1 MPDILVLAVYPSTRG
16 FGFAIFKGPSRLIDW
31 GIKDVRDDKNVICLS
46 KIQDLIEFYE
56 PEVVVTEDYAEKR
69 SRRCKRIQA
78 LLKSITNLAEKEGII
93 SHRAPRAMT
102 RSFYSRFGA
111 RTKYERAKLITGQ
124 FPEFELQ
131 LPPPR
136 KIWMSED
143 PRMSIFEAA
152 ALALMYWYGKEG
164 EKKTA

>member
-1 MPDILVLAVYPSTRG
+1 
-16 FGFAIFKGPSRLIDW
+16 
-31 GIKDVRDDKNVICLS
+31 LS
-46 KIQDLIEFYE
+46 KIKDLIEFYD

-78 LLKSITNLAEKEGII
+78 LLRSIARLVEEKGIRN
-93 SHRAPRAMT
+93 HRVSRT
-102 RSFYSRFGA
+102 TIHNFYSRFGA
-111 RTKYERAKLITGQ
+111 RTKHERAKFISDQ

-152 ALALMYWYGKEG
+152 ALALMY
-164 EKKTA
+164 

>member
-1 MPDILVLAVYPSTRG
+1 MPDILVLAMYPSTRG
-16 FGFAIFKGPSRLIDW
+16 FGFAIFKGPSRPIDW
-31 GIKDVRDDKNVICLS
+31 GIKDVRDDKNVNCLS
-46 KIQDLIEFYE
+46 KIRDLIEFYE

-78 LLKSITNLAEKEGII
+78 LLKSIAHLAEEKGII
-93 SHRAPRAMT
+93 NHRVPRT
-102 RSFYSRFGA
+102 TIRSFYSPFGA
-111 RTKYERAKLITGQ
+111 RTKYERAKLIAEQ

-143 PRMSIFEAA
+143 PRMGIFEAA
-152 ALALMYWYGKEG
+152 ALALAYWYGKEG
-164 EKKTA
+164 EKKAA

>member
-1 MPDILVLAVYPSTRG
+1 MCET
-16 FGFAIFKGPSRLIDW
+16 
-31 GIKDVRDDKNVICLS
+31 IKMRTACR

-56 PEVVVTEDYAEKR
+56 PEVVIMEDYAEKR
-69 SRRCKRIQA
+69 SRRCTRIQA
-78 LLKSITNLAEKEGII
+78 LLKNIAQLAEEKGITNY
-93 SHRAPRAMT
+93 RVPRT
-102 RSFYSRFGA
+102 EIRSFYSRFGA
-111 RTKYERAKLITGQ
+111 RTKHERAKLIAEQ

-152 ALALMYWYGKEG
+152 ALALAYWYGKKE
-164 EKKTA
+164 EKKAA